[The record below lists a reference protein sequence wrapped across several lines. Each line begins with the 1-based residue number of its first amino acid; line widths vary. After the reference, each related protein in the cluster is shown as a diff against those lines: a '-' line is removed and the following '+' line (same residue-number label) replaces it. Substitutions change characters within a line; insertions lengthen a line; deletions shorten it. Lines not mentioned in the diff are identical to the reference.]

1 METIRLPKLAI
12 TMEEGT
18 VVRWLKRE
26 GESVARGE
34 PLVEIETEKANAEIE
49 STCDGYLKIIAVK
62 EGETAPVEAVLAH
75 IAGDEAELKAPFEP
89 AVPGLKPKA
98 QPVSTKPS
106 PRATPRVPAA
116 RPKGPVRAA
125 PAARRLARELGLD
138 LASIPGT
145 GPRGRILP
153 ADVRRAQ
160 AAAAEPPEDPL
171 EKRKPIIA
179 TLTRSIQSIPHIH
192 ICREL
197 PADGLISLKQ
207 RTRDVTYTEIL
218 LKALALA
225 VEEYPAFKT
234 SLADDRLHQPETTKL
249 GFVVDVEDAL
259 VIPTIED
266 PAGKSV
272 RELAAEVRGLT
283 RQARQ
288 GTLRHSDVTGATVSL
303 SNLGM
308 HEVDLF
314 TAVIPHGQVAVLT
327 TGRIRHQPA
336 LREGLLV
343 EVPRL
348 WANLTVDHRLI
359 DGVAA
364 ARFLSTLAN
373 LLRDRSGG
381 ILAAESERG
390 FSTSDSGA

>member
-1 METIRLPKLAI
+1 METIKLPKLAI

-18 VVRWLKRE
+18 VVRWLKQE
-26 GESVARGE
+26 GDPIAKGE
-34 PLVEIETEKANAEIE
+34 PVVEIETEKANAEIE
-49 STCDGYLKIIAVK
+49 STCAGFLKRIAVK
-62 EGETAPVEAVLAH
+62 EGETAPVEAVLAY
-75 IAGDEAELKAPFEP
+75 IANNEAELKAPFEP
-89 AVPGLKPKA
+89 AVPELKPKA
-98 QPVSTKPS
+98 QVVSTKPS
-106 PRATPRVPAA
+106 PQTEHRTPQRRAAG
-116 RPKGPVRAA
+116 PKGPVRAA

-138 LASIPGT
+138 LATIPGT
-145 GPRGRILP
+145 GPGGRILP

-171 EKRKPIIA
+171 QKRKQIIA
-179 TLTRSIQSIPHIH
+179 TLTKSIQSIPHIH

-197 PADGLISLKQ
+197 PADGLIALKQ
-207 RTRDVTYTEIL
+207 RARDVTYTEIL

-225 VEEYPAFKT
+225 VEEFPAFKT
-234 SLADDRLHQPETTKL
+234 SLVEDRLFQPEKTRV

-259 VIPTIED
+259 VIPAIED
-266 PAGKSV
+266 PANKSIQD
-272 RELAAEVRGLT
+272 LAAEVRGLT
-283 RQARQ
+283 RRARQ
-288 GTLRHSDVTGATVSL
+288 GTLQHADVTGATVSL

-314 TAVIPHGQVAVLT
+314 TAVIPYGQVAVLT

-336 LREGLLV
+336 IQEGSLV

-364 ARFLSTLAN
+364 AKFLKTLAN
-373 LLRDRSGG
+373 LLRDGSIHVASGG
-381 ILAAESERG
+381 C
-390 FSTSDSGA
+390 